1 MTLDPTA
8 ILLEVFPFLE
18 NCVKTELKTLMIL
31 EISLQKK
38 IPNCNGLIYHSGPE
52 IETSEMDC
60 QAPARFSFSSFFHFF
75 FFLLYL
81 GKKQFPYS
89 HKSLLI
95 FSVS

>member
-1 MTLDPTA
+1 MTLDLTA

-38 IPNCNGLIYHSGPE
+38 IIPNCNGLIYYSRPE

-75 FFLLYL
+75 FLLYL

-89 HKSLLI
+89 HRGC
-95 FSVS
+95 